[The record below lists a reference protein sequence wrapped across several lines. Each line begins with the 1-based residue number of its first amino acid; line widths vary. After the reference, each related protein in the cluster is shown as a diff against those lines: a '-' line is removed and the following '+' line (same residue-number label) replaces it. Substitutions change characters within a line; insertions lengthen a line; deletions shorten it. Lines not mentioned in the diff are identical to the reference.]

1 MKQIN
6 IGKVRKETK
15 ACLNVVHFNNAGA
28 SLMPDVVLQKIT
40 DLLQEE
46 GRIGGYELMAKRWEA
61 FQRFYEVGA
70 QYFIGQP
77 KNIAFATNATVA
89 FNIALSSI
97 PFEKDDVILTTQDD
111 YVSNQIAFMQL
122 AKRFGVRTIMGESAP
137 TGGVDVQSMKEL
149 IAQHQPKVVAVT
161 HVPTNSGLVQPVEAI
176 GALCRANDIW
186 YFVDVCQSFGQMPLD
201 AEAIGADFMSATFRK
216 FMRGPRG
223 TGILYASDRVLES
236 NLEPL
241 FMDLQGA
248 DWLERNEYKAKPN
261 AKRFETWER
270 NYALFGG
277 ATAALEYAQSIGFEA
292 IQSRSWALA
301 DYTRAQLAQ
310 LPTAQILDKG
320 STTCAITTSY
330 FPTLTPPLI
339 QSKMS
344 EANINVACAQRM
356 NALIDMDE
364 KGVSWALRIAPHYY
378 NTKEEIDKTISV
390 LGEMLR

>member
-1 MKQIN
+1 
-6 IGKVRKETK
+6 
-15 ACLNVVHFNNAGA
+15 
-28 SLMPDVVLQKIT
+28 MPDVVVQKIT

-46 GRIGGYELMAKRWEA
+46 AQIGGYELMMAKWEE

-70 QYFIGQP
+70 QYFNCQP

-97 PFEKDDVILTTQDD
+97 SFEKGDVILTTQDD

-122 AKRFGVRTIMGESAP
+122 AKRYGVRTIMGEMAP
-137 TGGVDVQSMKEL
+137 EGGVDVQSMKEL
-149 IAQHQPKVVAVT
+149 IAKYQPKVVAVT

-248 DWLERNEYKAKPN
+248 DWLERNEYKAKSE

-277 ATAALEYAQSIGFEA
+277 ATAALDYAQSIGFEA
-292 IQSRSWALA
+292 IQQRSWELA
-301 DYTRAQLAQ
+301 DYTRKAIAALSS
-310 LPTAQILDKG
+310 AQILDTG
-320 STTCAITTSY
+320 ARQCAITTSY
-330 FPTLTPPLI
+330 FPTLSPPVI
-339 QSKMS
+339 QKAMS
-344 EANINVACAQRM
+344 AAHINVACAQRM

-378 NTKEEIDKTISV
+378 NREGEIDKAVAV
-390 LGEMLR
+390 LSTLLR